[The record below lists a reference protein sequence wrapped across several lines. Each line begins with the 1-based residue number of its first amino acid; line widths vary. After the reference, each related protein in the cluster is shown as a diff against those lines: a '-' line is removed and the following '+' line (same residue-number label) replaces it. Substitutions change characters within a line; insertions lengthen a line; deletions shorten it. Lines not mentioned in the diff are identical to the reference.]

1 MISMRAPVVG
11 HALHLANTLALTNV
25 GGDDME
31 RHLQELSIMGEEE
44 GEVAIMHALHS
55 RRRRDYRR
63 MRTLSLVC
71 LLRCRC

>member
-1 MISMRAPVVG
+1 MVSTRAPVVG
-11 HALHLANTLALTNV
+11 HALHLANTLALTKL

-55 RRRRDYRR
+55 RRR
-63 MRTLSLVC
+63 
-71 LLRCRC
+71 